1 MPKDPKHNLTD
12 KLCLKY
18 PNLIPFK
25 LDKGRFNLNKKSN
38 IYEII
43 NEEEKDEF
51 IKLFYKKKN

>member
-51 IKLFYKKKN
+51 IK